1 MPFRFRRERQPVPDA
16 RRRQV
21 VGQAVAVLA
30 KLPDEGQP
38 PAFIRSLE
46 PFVELAPEVLALGPA
61 PASLTMRVLYGLS
74 VFEGEARQRFEQTMR
89 EEFAG
94 KSPTLRAVLRS
105 GLVELDA
112 QGQPRLQE
120 PGRALFRRLR
130 EAGAF
135 SDAD

>member
-1 MPFRFRRERQPVPDA
+1 MLFRWRGRRPAPSDP

-21 VGQAVAVLA
+21 VGQAHAVLA
-30 KLPDEGQP
+30 KLRAEGQP
-38 PAFIRSLE
+38 PGYIRSLE

-74 VFEGEARQRFEQTMR
+74 VFEGEARQRFEQTLQ

-105 GLVELDA
+105 GLVELDP

-120 PGRALFRRLR
+120 PGRTLYRRLR
-130 EAGAF
+130 AAGAF
-135 SDAD
+135 EASA

>member
-1 MPFRFRRERQPVPDA
+1 MPFRFRRGRQAVPDA

-30 KLPDEGQP
+30 KLREEGQP
-38 PAFIRSLE
+38 PAFIKSLE

-74 VFEGEARQRFEQTMR
+74 VFEGEARQRFEQTLQ

-94 KSPTLRAVLRS
+94 TSPTLRAVLRS
-105 GLVELDA
+105 GLVELGA

-120 PGRALFRRLR
+120 PGRELYRRLHA
-130 EAGAF
+130 AGAF

>member
-1 MPFRFRRERQPVPDA
+1 MPFGLRRERQAIPDA

-21 VGQAVAVLA
+21 VGQARAVLA
-30 KLPDEGQP
+30 KLREEGQP
-38 PAFIRSLE
+38 PAYIRSLE

-74 VFEGEARQRFEQTMR
+74 VFEGEARQRFEQTLQ

-94 KSPTLRAVLRS
+94 TSPTLRAVLRS
-105 GLVELDA
+105 GLVELGPE
-112 QGQPRLQE
+112 GQPWLQE
-120 PGRALFRRLR
+120 PGRELYRRLR
-130 EAGAF
+130 AAGAF